1 MSKIQDRW
9 GGFETLKKWVT
20 GSFASYTAICLKDE
34 LGNLWVGES
43 GYENEKVLN

>member
-1 MSKIQDRW
+1 VSKIQGRW
-9 GGFETLKKWVT
+9 RGFETLKKWVT